1 MINLTF
7 DENDS
12 KKTKEIEEYLSSE
25 LMLVK
30 FDTPNSKYDN
40 YISTIGYKVVNIT
53 DEEIMEFYDIE
64 VVPTIKVYKNKNLVE
79 SVEGFKTKSELMKI
93 LIELNN

>member
-7 DENDS
+7 DDD
-12 KKTKEIEEYLSSE
+12 KKTKEIEDYLSSE

-30 FDTPNSKYDN
+30 FDTPQSKYDN
-40 YISTIGYKVVNIT
+40 YISTVGYKVVNIT
-53 DEEIMEFYDIE
+53 DEEIIEFYDIE

-79 SVEGFKTKSELMKI
+79 SIEGFKTKSELMKI
-93 LIELNN
+93 LIGIET

>member
-7 DENDS
+7 DND
-12 KKTKEIEEYLSSE
+12 KTKEIEDYLSSE

-30 FDTPNSKYDN
+30 FDTPKSKYDN
-40 YISTIGYKVVNIT
+40 YISTLGYKIVNVI

-64 VVPTIKVYKNKNLVE
+64 IIPTIKVYKNKNLVE
-79 SVEGFKTKSELMKI
+79 SIEGFKTKSELMKI
-93 LIELNN
+93 LIEIC

>member
-7 DENDS
+7 DNEY
-12 KKTKEIEEYLSSE
+12 KKTKEIEDYLSSE

-30 FDTPNSKYDN
+30 FDTQNSKYDN
-40 YISTIGYKVVNIT
+40 YISTLGYKIVNIT

-79 SVEGFKTKSELMKI
+79 SIEGFKTKSELMKI
-93 LIELNN
+93 LIGIET

>member
-7 DENDS
+7 NNENV
-12 KKTKEIEEYLSSE
+12 KEIEDYLSSE

-40 YISTIGYKVVNIT
+40 YISTLGYKIVNVT

-79 SVEGFKTKSELMKI
+79 SIEGFKTKSELLKI
-93 LIELNN
+93 LIDLNN